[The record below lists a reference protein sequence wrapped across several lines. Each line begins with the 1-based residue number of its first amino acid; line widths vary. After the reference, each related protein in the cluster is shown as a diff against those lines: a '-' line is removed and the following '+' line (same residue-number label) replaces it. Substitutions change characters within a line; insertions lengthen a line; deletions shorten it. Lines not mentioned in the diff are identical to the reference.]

1 MKISLQN
8 IDKVNAEL
16 TVVIEPT
23 DYTDNYAKA
32 IKDAVKKVNIP
43 GFRPGKVPAG
53 LIKKQYGESILAEE
67 INKILQT
74 ELFKYIRE
82 NKVNMLGEPLPI
94 DEGAIDMKEGN
105 TFNFKFGLAIAPEFK
120 VALTKKDK
128 VAYYNIEV
136 SDEMVENQINMYR
149 QRGGSYN
156 KLSDDQTYEDNDMV
170 KGVITELGVENP
182 VKAKDVVVLPKYFKN
197 DDQKALFNGA
207 KNGSVITFNPSV
219 AYDNNEAELTS
230 LLKVSK
236 EDALNHKGDFSYE
249 ISEITRFEKGPL
261 DQELFDSV
269 LGKDEVKTEEDFRAR
284 VKATM
289 QEQFAKDSD
298 YKFMMDLRSY
308 LTEKVGKLEFPDEK
322 LKQIMLANVKGDQS
336 KVDANYDKSI
346 EELTWHL
353 IKEQLVEKY
362 SVKVEDS
369 DVKEMAKE
377 VTKMQ
382 FAQYGMINIPE
393 EYLENAATEML
404 KKRENVD
411 NLIDRSIEM
420 KLGSVVKEKVS
431 LDEKNVSAEEFNKM
445 FE

>member
-16 TVVIEPT
+16 TVVIEPA

-182 VKAKDVVVLPKYFKN
+182 VKAKDVVVLP
-197 DDQKALFNGA
+197 
-207 KNGSVITFNPSV
+207 
-219 AYDNNEAELTS
+219 
-230 LLKVSK
+230 
-236 EDALNHKGDFSYE
+236 
-249 ISEITRFEKGPL
+249 
-261 DQELFDSV
+261 
-269 LGKDEVKTEEDFRAR
+269 
-284 VKATM
+284 
-289 QEQFAKDSD
+289 
-298 YKFMMDLRSY
+298 
-308 LTEKVGKLEFPDEK
+308 
-322 LKQIMLANVKGDQS
+322 
-336 KVDANYDKSI
+336 
-346 EELTWHL
+346 
-353 IKEQLVEKY
+353 
-362 SVKVEDS
+362 
-369 DVKEMAKE
+369 
-377 VTKMQ
+377 
-382 FAQYGMINIPE
+382 
-393 EYLENAATEML
+393 
-404 KKRENVD
+404 
-411 NLIDRSIEM
+411 
-420 KLGSVVKEKVS
+420 
-431 LDEKNVSAEEFNKM
+431 
-445 FE
+445 